1 LTPDF
6 LNSVKV
12 SGLPNHRLR
21 LKIGCPLMLPRNI
34 DPVGGLMNGT
44 KLQITQMGP
53 FILQAMILTDD
64 RAGH

>member
-1 LTPDF
+1 
-6 LNSVKV
+6 
-12 SGLPNHRLR
+12 
-21 LKIGCPLMLPRNI
+21 MLPRNI